1 MNLWNLFKI
10 FLRFGLLAWGG
21 PVAQINMIREE
32 LVEKRKWIANDK
44 FKRVLAIYQA
54 LPGPEAHEL
63 CVYFGMVKAGRI
75 GATIAGL
82 GFMLPGFCLMILLS
96 WLYVSFGSGMLI
108 WFAGVVPAVAA
119 LIVRATHRIAG
130 HVLHGTSL
138 ICVAAISVILTL
150 LKVHFSLVFLICVL
164 WQILWTKNYRKVA
177 ISLAAISIA
186 FFALSFFGQQSLVLQ
201 ANDGHAPSG
210 LFIEGLKAGLF
221 SFGGAYTVIP
231 FLKES
236 MIGTYS
242 GITDQSFYD
251 GIALSSVIPAPLV
264 IFGTFL
270 GFIANGFWGAFLMTA
285 GIFLPAFSFTL
296 FGHKHLEKL
305 LENSALHLAL
315 DAVAAAVV
323 GMLAVTALDI
333 FITSVL
339 LVSLKNIL
347 IFSAALAALFLIKK
361 KWAIPAIVILSGI
374 IGLMI

>member
-1 MNLWNLFKI
+1 MNLWQLFKI

-32 LVEKRKWIANDK
+32 LVEKRKWIDGNK

-63 CVYFGMVKAGRI
+63 CVYFGMIRAGRI
-75 GATIAGL
+75 GAIIAGL
-82 GFMLPGFCLMILLS
+82 GFMLPGFCLMLLLS
-96 WLYVSFGSGMLI
+96 WLYVSFGNGMLV
-108 WFAGVVPAVAA
+108 WFAGIAPAVAA
-119 LIVRATHRIAG
+119 LIARATSRIAG
-130 HVLHGTSL
+130 HLLHGASL
-138 ICVAAISVILTL
+138 ICAAVISIILTL
-150 LKVHFSLVFLICVL
+150 LNVHFSLVFLVCIL
-164 WQILWTKNYRKVA
+164 WQILWTKNYRKSA
-177 ISLAAISIA
+177 ILFAAISITI
-186 FFALSFFGQQSLVLQ
+186 FSLSFFDHQNLIEKATNHVPHS
-201 ANDGHAPSG
+201 
-210 LFIEGLKAGLF
+210 LFIEGLKAGLL

-236 MIGTYS
+236 MIGVYS

-270 GFIANGFWGAFLMTA
+270 GFIAGNFWGAFLMTA

-315 DAVAAAVV
+315 DAIAAAVV

-347 IFSAALAALFLIKK
+347 IFSTALAAFFLIKK
-361 KWAIPAIVILSGI
+361 KWIIPAVVILSGI
-374 IGLMI
+374 IGFLA

>member
-1 MNLWNLFKI
+1 MNLWQLFKI
-10 FLRFGLLAWGG
+10 FLRFGFLAWGG

-32 LVEKRKWIANDK
+32 LVEKRKWIDSDK

-63 CVYFGMVKAGRI
+63 CVYFGMTQRGRI
-75 GATIAGL
+75 GAIVAGL
-82 GFMLPGFCLMILLS
+82 GFMLPGFCLMVLLS
-96 WLYVSFGSGMLI
+96 WLYVSFGSGMLV
-108 WFAGVVPAVAA
+108 WFVGVVPAVAA

-138 ICVAAISVILTL
+138 ICAAAISVILTL
-150 LKVHFSLVFLICVL
+150 LSVHFALVFLICIL
-164 WQILWTKNYRKVA
+164 WQILWTKNYRK
-177 ISLAAISIA
+177 AAIS
-186 FFALSFFGQQSLVLQ
+186 FAVIVVALFTISFFGQNNLATQ
-201 ANDGHAPSG
+201 ANEVPAQHG
-210 LFIEGLKAGLF
+210 LFIEGLKAGLL

-236 MIGTYS
+236 MIGVYS
-242 GITDQSFYD
+242 GITHQSFYD

-270 GFIANGFWGAFLMTA
+270 GFVANGFWGAFLMTA

-296 FGHKHLEKL
+296 FGHKPLEKL

-315 DAVAAAVV
+315 DAIAAAVV

-333 FITSVL
+333 FMHSVL

-347 IFSAALAALFLIKK
+347 IFSAALTALFLLKK
-361 KWAIPAIVILSGI
+361 KWTIPLVVILSGLV
-374 IGLMI
+374 GLLF

>member
-1 MNLWNLFKI
+1 MNLWQLFKI

-32 LVEKRKWIANDK
+32 LVEKRKWIDGNK

-54 LPGPEAHEL
+54 LPGPEAHEI
-63 CVYFGMVKAGRI
+63 CVYFGMIRAGRI
-75 GATIAGL
+75 GAIIAGL
-82 GFMLPGFCLMILLS
+82 GFMLPGFCLMLLLS
-96 WLYVSFGSGMLI
+96 WLYVSFGNGMLV
-108 WFAGVVPAVAA
+108 WFAGIAPAVAA
-119 LIVRATHRIAG
+119 LIARATSRIAG
-130 HVLHGTSL
+130 HLLHGASL
-138 ICVAAISVILTL
+138 ICAAVISIILTL
-150 LKVHFSLVFLICVL
+150 LNVHFSLVFLVCIL
-164 WQILWTKNYRKVA
+164 WQILWTKNYRKSA
-177 ISLAAISIA
+177 ILFAAISITI
-186 FFALSFFGQQSLVLQ
+186 FSLSFFDHQNLIEKATNHVPHS
-201 ANDGHAPSG
+201 
-210 LFIEGLKAGLF
+210 LFIEGLKAGLL

-236 MIGTYS
+236 MIGVYS

-270 GFIANGFWGAFLMTA
+270 GFIAGNFWGAFLMTA

-315 DAVAAAVV
+315 DAIAAAVV

-347 IFSAALAALFLIKK
+347 IFSTALAAFFLIKK
-361 KWAIPAIVILSGI
+361 KWIIPAVVILSGI
-374 IGLMI
+374 IGFLA

>member
-10 FLRFGLLAWGG
+10 FLRFGFLAWGG

-32 LVEKRKWIANDK
+32 LVEKRKWIESDK

-63 CVYFGMVKAGRI
+63 CVYFGMIQRGRI
-75 GATIAGL
+75 GAIVAGL
-82 GFMLPGFCLMILLS
+82 GFMLPGFLLMVLLS
-96 WLYVSFGSGMLI
+96 MLYVSFGNGMLI

-119 LIVRATHRIAG
+119 LIVRATHRIAE

-138 ICVAAISVILTL
+138 ICAAVISVILTL
-150 LKVHFSLVFLICVL
+150 LNAHFSLVFLVCIL
-164 WQILWTKNYRKVA
+164 WQILWTKNHRKSA
-177 ISLAAISIA
+177 ILLAAISILIL
-186 FFALSFFGQQSLVLQ
+186 ALSFFDGQNLAVQTNNS
-201 ANDGHAPSG
+201 HAPHG
-210 LFIEGLKAGLF
+210 LFVEGLKAGLL

-236 MIGTYS
+236 MIGVYS
-242 GITDQSFYD
+242 GITNQSFYD

-270 GFIANGFWGAFLMTA
+270 GFVANGFWGAFLMTA

-315 DAVAAAVV
+315 DAIAAAVV
-323 GMLAVTALDI
+323 GILAVTALDI
-333 FITSVL
+333 FLHSVL
-339 LVSLKNIL
+339 LVSLENIL

-361 KWAIPAIVILSGI
+361 KWIIPITVILSGLV
-374 IGLMI
+374 GWV